1 MNAIFRM
8 LGVSK
13 QSFHQQLDRRL
24 QKLEEEGNLLPLIRQ
39 IREDHP
45 RLSARKMYSLIRPS
59 FIGRDHFEAFCFEH
73 GFKLEVKRSWTK
85 TTNSLG
91 VTRFP
96 NLLLEFEVTGVN
108 QVWVSDITYYR
119 IADRFYYLTFI
130 MDLHSRRIVGYSVSK
145 DLSTE
150 NTTIVALKQ
159 AICLR
164 KPSSVLIL
172 HSDGGGQYYCKEFLK
187 ITRKYGIRNSMCDT
201 VYENPHAERIN
212 GIIKNDYV
220 SHYGPENFDRL
231 KLMVKKAVEMYNYI
245 RPHGSLSGLSPI
257 AFEELLTKPLV
268 LNKRKKNQKR
278 KDITTNLIFENHY
291 KNLLKTVNVI

>member
-59 FIGRDHFEAFCFEH
+59 FIGRDQFEAFCFEH
-73 GFKLEVKRSWTK
+73 GFKLEVKKSWTK

-159 AICLR
+159 AIYLR

-220 SHYGPENFDRL
+220 SHYGPESFDRL

-257 AFEELLTKPLV
+257 TFEELLTKPLV

-278 KDITTNLIFENHY
+278 KDITTNLIFENRY